1 LSCKLA
7 QHSSL
12 TDSPH
17 QWPEGLGFSPAG
29 SRASQLSPHIAA
41 RIVRRLRDY
50 AGRKMEIGRGRD
62 PAAGLKPRP
71 SRHRV
76 KLERHCGKPRL
87 VPIAPLWAAI
97 FACNLASLAQQAPNT
112 PPPVNVDDGGVF
124 VISLAGRPV
133 GSEHFTIH
141 SSLGRVEA
149 RGETRLDMEQNGK
162 ALSVQSFPDF
172 VLDSQL
178 HPLTYTW
185 NQKGPQSSRLEVDFR
200 GALAKARYTTISGSE
215 DDRDFALPPDVM
227 VLDDN
232 VIHHYELIIARFLAM
247 GGGKQTFHVFV
258 PQEALPSVL
267 TMEDMRGA
275 PGAGGAAAANLRHL
289 LITTDVTHIDLWVDE
304 QQHLERVAVLTAQ
317 LEATRKK

>member
-1 LSCKLA
+1 ML
-7 QHSSL
+7 
-12 TDSPH
+12 
-17 QWPEGLGFSPAG
+17 
-29 SRASQLSPHIAA
+29 
-41 RIVRRLRDY
+41 
-50 AGRKMEIGRGRD
+50 
-62 PAAGLKPRP
+62 
-71 SRHRV
+71 
-76 KLERHCGKPRL
+76 
-87 VPIAPLWAAI
+87 APLLAVI
-97 FACNLASLAQQAPNT
+97 FACSLACLAQQAPSI
-112 PPPVNVDDGGVF
+112 PPPVSVNDGGVF

-149 RGETRLDMEQNGK
+149 RGEIRLDIEQNAK
-162 ALSVQSFPDF
+162 AVSLQSFPDL

-178 HPLTYTW
+178 HPLIYTW

-247 GGGKQTFHVFV
+247 GGGKQTFRVFV

-267 TMEDMRGA
+267 TMEDMGST

-289 LITTDVTHIDLWVDE
+289 LITTDVTHIDLWVGE
-304 QQHLERVAVLTAQ
+304 QQQLERVSVATAQ

>member
-1 LSCKLA
+1 
-7 QHSSL
+7 
-12 TDSPH
+12 
-17 QWPEGLGFSPAG
+17 
-29 SRASQLSPHIAA
+29 
-41 RIVRRLRDY
+41 
-50 AGRKMEIGRGRD
+50 M
-62 PAAGLKPRP
+62 AGLKPRP
-71 SRHRV
+71 SGHRV
-76 KLERHCGKPRL
+76 KSEGHEGKFRL
-87 VPIAPLWAAI
+87 VLLAPLWAAI
-97 FACNLASLAQQAPNT
+97 FACNLASLAQQAPNI

-124 VISLAGRPV
+124 VISLAGRLV

-149 RGETRLDMEQNGK
+149 RGEIRLDIDQNAK
-162 ALSVQSFPDF
+162 AVSLQSFPDL

-178 HPLTYTW
+178 RPLTYTW

-247 GGGKQTFHVFV
+247 GGGKKTFRVFV

-267 TMEDMRGA
+267 TMEDMGSA
-275 PGAGGAAAANLRHL
+275 PSTGAAAANLRHL
-289 LITTDVTHIDLWVDE
+289 LITTDVTHIDLWVGE
-304 QQHLERVAVLTAQ
+304 QHQLERVSVATAQ